1 MQFNT
6 RLSDVSLM
14 QGSTPK
20 KVKQVVAY
28 VAGGVLLCLGIIG
41 LLTEFSEA
49 KNFITDTYG
58 CGLAVLLI
66 ASGILI
72 GLAAWKQ
79 SRHMVAYAAGG
90 VLIFLGALGLLI
102 EFSKVSPSSTNFY
115 GYVLGTMLVASGALT
130 CVAVRLNYGGGLW
143 SFFGSLFVASA
154 IVRVALAWQVYMQGR
169 HFISPVVVNSITAGL
184 WGVGCYCL
192 VWGHMRHHRK
202 KAAPSNL
209 ALD

>member
-1 MQFNT
+1 MQD
-6 RLSDVSLM
+6 SI
-14 QGSTPK
+14 PK
-20 KVKQVVAY
+20 KFKRVGAF

-41 LLTEFSEA
+41 LPDEFSEA
-49 KNFITDTYG
+49 KNFITDPYG
-58 CGLAVLLI
+58 RGLAILLI

-79 SRHMVAYAAGG
+79 PRHMVTYAAGG

-102 EFSKVSPSSTNFY
+102 EFSKASPSSTNFY
-115 GYVLGTMLVASGALT
+115 GCVLGTILIASGALT

-143 SFFGSLFVASA
+143 SFFGSLFVAAA
-154 IVRVALAWQVYMQGR
+154 ILRVAFAWQVYMQGG
-169 HFISPVVVNSITAGL
+169 HFISPVVFHSITAGL

-202 KAAPSNL
+202 KATPSNL
-209 ALD
+209 AL